1 MIKIILQS
9 MKSRRLNNILMVVQ
23 FTIGFA
29 ALLVGIGCVEN
40 VLQYKRNVESLAPL
54 ETVHISVGEFVFSD
68 NPAAALSE
76 YRSVFSQV
84 QESGLADGLGLF
96 ESLSVYDSDEIGRQ
110 GFRLYELDMGCLAMT
125 GLSLQKGTEAPL
137 KDYDRASGIV
147 PIVVSASLSG
157 QYQMGERYSLFY
169 VNGETYEYEEIQV
182 EVAGVLEPSQRFW
195 LGGATRLSENIS
207 RNKDFILAPQFMDFQ
222 EGITYSMNILLR
234 LSGTRTEKETKLEQ
248 IRNIY
253 EENQIDVQVYTLQ
266 YEVDSYYE
274 VQKVPVIG
282 ALTFAGILL
291 LLSLLGCIGAIL
303 AETTVR
309 YHEFGIYYA
318 VGMTKKD
325 MVILMQGEI
334 LMLYCSSFL
343 IASGSCILF
352 WGLLLKGTS
361 VSVNWRTILAA
372 SAVMLVCVVLCAG
385 MPFIKLR
392 KMEPVD
398 MIKGGSDDLY
408 RTQKY

>member
-1 MIKIILQS
+1 M
-9 MKSRRLNNILMVVQ
+9 LMAVQ

-54 ETVHISVGEFVFSD
+54 DTVHISVGEYAVLGDS
-68 NPAAALSE
+68 AAVLSE

-84 QESGLADGLGLF
+84 QESGLADELGLF
-96 ESLSVYDSDEIGRQ
+96 EPLSVYDSCERGRQ
-110 GFRLYELDMGCLAMT
+110 GLRLYELDMGCLAMSE
-125 GLSLQKGTEAPL
+125 LSLQEGTEAPL
-137 KDYDRASGIV
+137 EDYDRASGTV

-157 QYQMGERYSLFY
+157 RYQMGERYSLFY
-169 VNGETYEYEEIQV
+169 VDGETYEYEEVQV

-195 LGGATRLSENIS
+195 RGGATRLSENIA

-222 EGITYSMNILLR
+222 EDITYSMNLLIR

-248 IRNIY
+248 IRSIY
-253 EENQIDVQVYTLQ
+253 EENQIDVQVHTLQ
-266 YEVDSYYE
+266 EEVDSYYE

-291 LLSLLGCIGAIL
+291 LLSLLGCIGVIL
-303 AETTVR
+303 AEITVR

-325 MVILMQGEI
+325 MIVLMQGEI
-334 LMLYCSSFL
+334 LMLYCGSFL
-343 IASGSCILF
+343 IASGGSMLF
-352 WGLLLKGTS
+352 WRLLMKSTS
-361 VSVNWRTILAA
+361 ISVNGRTILAA
-372 SAVMLVCVVLCAG
+372 AAAMLACVVLCAG
-385 MPFIKLR
+385 IPFIRLR

-398 MIKGGSDDLY
+398 MIKGGSDDLH
-408 RTQKY
+408 RA

>member
-1 MIKIILQS
+1 M
-9 MKSRRLNNILMVVQ
+9 
-23 FTIGFA
+23 
-29 ALLVGIGCVEN
+29 
-40 VLQYKRNVESLAPL
+40 
-54 ETVHISVGEFVFSD
+54 
-68 NPAAALSE
+68 
-76 YRSVFSQV
+76 
-84 QESGLADGLGLF
+84 
-96 ESLSVYDSDEIGRQ
+96 
-110 GFRLYELDMGCLAMT
+110 
-125 GLSLQKGTEAPL
+125 
-137 KDYDRASGIV
+137 
-147 PIVVSASLSG
+147 
-157 QYQMGERYSLFY
+157 
-169 VNGETYEYEEIQV
+169 
-182 EVAGVLEPSQRFW
+182 LEPSQRFW
-195 LGGATRLSENIS
+195 RGGATRLSENIS

-222 EGITYSMNILLR
+222 EGITYSMNLLLR
-234 LSGTRTEKETKLEQ
+234 LSGTKTEKEAKLEQ
-248 IRNIY
+248 IRDIY
-253 EENQIDVQVYTLQ
+253 EENQMDVQIHTLQ

-318 VGMTKKD
+318 VGMTKKN
-325 MVILMQGEI
+325 MIVLMQGEI

-352 WGLLLKGTS
+352 WGLLLKSTA
-361 VSVNWRTILAA
+361 VSVNWRTILSA

-385 MPFIKLR
+385 MPFLKLR